1 MQISATEDG
10 RARALRLWG
19 HLSADL
25 LCAAVV
31 AAVALGL
38 YPPPAAL
45 QLTLPIAL
53 AVFVLASW
61 LAMRRHDR
69 SLCEHCAAA
78 VPLDAAQR
86 ASRYGLRFR
95 AAHAGSQPRVVVAY
109 LAALALAN
117 FAPGLPGRVLWAVAQ
132 LSLIYALRAAVT
144 HRRLQPW
151 CPLCRGGGLDEK
163 ASTDPLPSDDRQL
176 V

>member
-1 MQISATEDG
+1 MHISAAGG
-10 RARALRLWG
+10 RGADALRLWG

-31 AAVALGL
+31 AAVALGV
-38 YPPPAAL
+38 YAPPPAL
-45 QLTLPIAL
+45 QVTLPAAL
-53 AVFVLASW
+53 IVFVVACW

-69 SLCEHCAAA
+69 NLCEHCVAA

-86 ASRYGLRFR
+86 AAGYRLRFR
-95 AAHAGSQPRVVVAY
+95 LAHAGSEPRLVLPY

-117 FAPGLPGRVLWAVAQ
+117 FAPGAPGRVLWALAQ
-132 LSLIYALRAAVT
+132 LTLVYLLRSAVT

-151 CPLCRGGGLDEK
+151 CPWCRGGGQDDRV
-163 ASTDPLPSDDRQL
+163 STDPLPTDDRQP

>member
-1 MQISATEDG
+1 MHLSAMEDG
-10 RARALRLWG
+10 RSRALRLWG
-19 HLSADL
+19 HVSADL
-25 LCAAVV
+25 LSAAVV

-45 QLTLPIAL
+45 QLTLPAAL
-53 AVFVLASW
+53 AVLVVACW

-69 SLCEHCAAA
+69 GLCEHCAAA

-86 ASRYGLRFR
+86 AARYGLRFR
-95 AAHAGSQPRVVVAY
+95 AAHAGGRPRVVVAY

-117 FAPGLPGRVLWAVAQ
+117 FAPGIPGHVLWAAAQ
-132 LSLIYALRAAVT
+132 LSLVYALRAAVT

-151 CPLCRGGGLDEK
+151 CPLCRGGGLDETV
-163 ASTDPLPSDDRQL
+163 STDPLPSDDRQL